1 MVIQLNV
8 PATNRSIQT
17 QIAEA
22 TETVLCVDWK
32 MLAWIISTT
41 FLISLVA
48 FIGALTLFLR
58 EEILNRILLILV
70 AFSAGAL
77 IGGAFLHLI
86 PEAIQEIGVDE
97 MSIFA
102 TFSYLLVGFCT
113 FFVLEQLISWHHHH
127 ATSHPEIMPFSYLI
141 LISDGVH
148 NFIDGLVIAAS
159 FMVNFHIGITTTLAI
174 ALHEIPQEIGDFGVL
189 VYGGFDKVKALSLN
203 YISAITVVVGGI
215 VGFILYGWLGESVSV
230 LLPFAAGNFIYIA
243 STDLI
248 PEIRF
253 KENIVRSLIRF
264 IVFLAGI
271 GLMVIFRFIGH
282 S

>member
-1 MVIQLNV
+1 
-8 PATNRSIQT
+8 
-17 QIAEA
+17 
-22 TETVLCVDWK
+22 
-32 MLAWIISTT
+32 MLAWIVAVT
-41 FLISLVA
+41 FSISLVA
-48 FIGALTLFLR
+48 FIGALVLFLR
-58 EEILNRILLILV
+58 EKILNRILLILV

-86 PEAIQEIGVDE
+86 PEAIREIGADE

-102 TFSYLLVGFCT
+102 TFSYLLVGYCT

-127 ATSHPEIMPFSYLI
+127 ATSHPKIMPFSYLT
-141 LISDGVH
+141 LISDGIH
-148 NFIDGLVIAAS
+148 NFIDGLVMAAS
-159 FMVNFHIGITTTLAI
+159 FMVNFHIGITTALAI

-189 VYGGFDKVKALSLN
+189 VYGGFDKAKALILN

-215 VGFILYGWLGESVSV
+215 VGFLMYGWIGESITL

-253 KENIVRSLIRF
+253 KQSIVKSLTRF
-264 IVFLAGI
+264 TVFLAGI
-271 GLMVIFRFIGH
+271 GLMIIIRFMSIP
-282 S
+282 